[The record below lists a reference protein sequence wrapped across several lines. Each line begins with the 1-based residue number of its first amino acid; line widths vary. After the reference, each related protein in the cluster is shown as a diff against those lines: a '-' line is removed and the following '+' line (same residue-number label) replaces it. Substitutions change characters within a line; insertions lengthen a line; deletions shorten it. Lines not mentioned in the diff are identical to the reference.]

1 MSGIL
6 DRAASRRTARGERLL
21 VFIFLLTLP
30 LANPWVR
37 GDGVGYYAYARA
49 VLIEH
54 NLNFERDYR
63 AANPTFRN
71 PRVSESGEIGQ
82 DFYTQ
87 TGHLENHFSVGPAIL
102 WSPFLLAAHGGVL
115 LARAL
120 GSTVAA
126 DGYSLPY
133 RVAMAVGTAAYGFLG
148 LWLAFRITR
157 QYCAE
162 RWALAAAL
170 GVWWS
175 TSLPVYMYFN
185 PSWSHAH
192 SAFACALFLWYW
204 HRTRIERTLAQWIV
218 LGLAAGL
225 MINVYYLNAV
235 LLLVPLVE
243 VLGDFARALR
253 SESSGVNVNI
263 AALATRAALFAAAM
277 IVALLPTFVTR
288 LVIYGS
294 PFASGYL
301 SLGNWNWLSPE
312 LWNVLFSSNHG
323 LLSWTPLVLFAC
335 AGLFLFWRRAP
346 RAGGPLLL
354 ASLAF
359 YYMVAAYPDW
369 HGLSSFGNRFFVSLT
384 PIFVIGLAAALER
397 FARLFARERVA
408 LVAASVA
415 LAAFALWNL
424 GLVYQWGTH
433 LVPARGPVSWSEMTR
448 NQFSAVPRQFAVDV
462 RAYLVRRKALMHRIE
477 QQDIEQLKK
486 GSADEP

>member
-1 MSGIL
+1 MSGIFG
-6 DRAASRRTARGERLL
+6 RAASGRTARGEWLL
-21 VFIFLLTLP
+21 VLIFLLTLP

-54 NLNFERDYR
+54 NLNFEKDYR

-82 DFYTQ
+82 AFYTQ

-102 WSPFLLAAHGGVL
+102 WSPFLIVAHGGVL
-115 LARAL
+115 LARAF

-126 DGYSLPY
+126 EGYSLPY
-133 RVAMAVGTAAYGFLG
+133 RVAMAIGTAVYGFLG
-148 LWLAFRITR
+148 LWLAFRLAR

-162 RWALAAAL
+162 RWALAATL
-170 GVWWS
+170 GVWWA

-204 HRTRIERTLAQWIV
+204 HRTRHERTLAQWIV

-235 LLLVPLVE
+235 LLLVPLAE
-243 VLGDFARALR
+243 VLGDFPRALR
-253 SESSGVNVNI
+253 SESFALNI
-263 AALATRAALFAAAM
+263 PALAVRAALFAAAM
-277 IVALLPTFVTR
+277 MVALLPTFATR
-288 LVIYGS
+288 TVIYGS

-301 SLGNWNWLSPE
+301 SLGTWNWLRPE
-312 LWNVLFSSNHG
+312 LWNVLFSPNHG
-323 LLSWTPLVLFAC
+323 LLSWTPLVLFAGI
-335 AGLFLFWRRAP
+335 GLFVFWRRAP
-346 RAGGPLLL
+346 RVGGPLLVG
-354 ASLAF
+354 AVAF

-384 PIFVIGLAAALER
+384 PIFVIGLSTALER
-397 FARLFARERVA
+397 FARLFTHERVA
-408 LVAASVA
+408 LVSASVA

-424 GLVYQWGTH
+424 GFVYQWGAH
-433 LVPARGPVSWSEMTR
+433 LVPPRGPISWSQMAR
-448 NQFSAVPRQFAVDV
+448 NQFEVVPRRSLSDF
-462 RAYLVRRKALMHRIE
+462 RAYLIRRRALMHKIE

-486 GSADEP
+486 DSADEP